1 MKVVSLLQ
9 PINAKNV
16 QDKLNEYKNK
26 TVYLH
31 LETTSGAY
39 TGYRKQTY
47 TSSAYI
53 RNGKITI
60 LDGKITGTSPY
71 RVGIKIDF
79 GWVYADGL
87 TVYTIDEKNRLLL
100 AGLDDKGKLAVCL
113 QLSDTPFE

>member
-1 MKVVSLLQ
+1 MVSFLE
-9 PINAKNV
+9 PINVKIV
-16 QDKLNEYKNK
+16 QDKLNEWKNK

-39 TGYRKQTY
+39 TGYRNQTY

-53 RNGKITI
+53 RNGKISF
-60 LDGKITGTSPY
+60 LEGKITGTGPY
-71 RVGIKIDF
+71 RVGLKIDL

-100 AGLDDKGKLAVCL
+100 AGLDDTGKLAVCL
-113 QLSDTPFE
+113 ELSDEPFE